1 MEKIEVFEVLKP
13 QGIKGELKLR
23 NLTDDLS
30 TLEEVSVFYIN
41 NNEFTIEKIRE
52 ANGFVF
58 IKFNEINSVEEAEK
72 VRDKSVYADKEKIAE
87 TLEEGEYFLADLID
101 KPVFFEDGEEL
112 GVITDI
118 QNFGSADVFYISKT
132 NGKEIL
138 FSNVDGVIMEVTE
151 EKVVLNKKRF
161 EEVSV

>member
-23 NLTDDLS
+23 NLTEDLS
-30 TLEEVSVFYIN
+30 ILEDVSVFYIDN
-41 NNEFTIEKIRE
+41 SELSIEKIRE

-58 IKFNEINSVEEAEK
+58 IKFREINSVEEAER
-72 VRDKSVYADKEKIAE
+72 VRGKEVYVDKSLIAE
-87 TLEEGEYFLADLID
+87 RLEDGEYFLSDLIN
-101 KPVFFEDGEEL
+101 KPIFFEDGEKL

-118 QNFGSADVFYISKT
+118 QNFGSADVFYILKPNT
-132 NGKEIL
+132 KEVL
-138 FSNVDGVIMEVTE
+138 FSNVDGVIIEVTDE
-151 EKVVLNKKRF
+151 RVIINKKRF